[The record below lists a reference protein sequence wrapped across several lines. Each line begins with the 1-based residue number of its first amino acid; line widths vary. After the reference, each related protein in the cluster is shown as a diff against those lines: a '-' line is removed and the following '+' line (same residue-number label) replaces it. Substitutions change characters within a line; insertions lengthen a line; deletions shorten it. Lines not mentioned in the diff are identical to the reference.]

1 MRDAGFLFCISML
14 EKQKTMR
21 KNKFKAYLSCVFLFG
36 LFFAMSSSRA
46 QSIRPANP
54 ESNQEVKE
62 YPKNHPDVVD
72 KKMAGLLQ
80 LIRFAYVEEV
90 DMAPIVEKGMVA
102 MLEELDPHSAY
113 ISAKDLQKMNEP
125 LVGNFDGIGVSF
137 QPNNDSIVIIEVIAD
152 GPSSKVGLLAGDK
165 IVTIDTMDA
174 TGKNATRD
182 FVFKHL
188 RGKKGTKVDVGI
200 KRQGEPEILHFE
212 IIRDK
217 IPLNSVNTYFMVDK
231 ENGYIMLTRF
241 ARTSVEEVRAALKEL
256 KSQGMKNLILDLRG
270 NTGGYL
276 DVAVDLADE
285 FLPKDELVV
294 YMEGKAQPKEPF
306 YATKNGFFTKGRVV
320 VMVDEGSASASEILS
335 GALQDWD
342 RAIIVG
348 RRTFGKGLVQRPFG
362 LSDGSNVRLTIARY
376 YTPSGRCIQKPYED
390 GMEAYYKDIM
400 NRYRHGEML
409 NPDSINLPDSL
420 RYQTAG
426 GRIVYGGGGIMPDV
440 FVAVDTQRASDYYM
454 ALRAKNLMNRFVLDR
469 LDGQR
474 EQYLAEY
481 PDFEHFYENFRMDE
495 AFMQEFYDYAAG
507 HGVPYTNFKKAQ
519 AGKFLQELITAMQS
533 DSVLDKAVS
542 YEDYMSMVLWTQ
554 DSMQSY
560 LMEKAKAEDARQKA
574 YAAESD
580 KFLRAQLKAMF
591 ANNLYGSEY
600 YYQVTKD
607 VDDAFARALEVLKDK
622 KLFNEL
628 GIQ

>member
-1 MRDAGFLFCISML
+1 MFCISML

-46 QSIRPANP
+46 QSIRPAHP

-256 KSQGMKNLILDLRG
+256 KSQGMKNLILDLLSVSILWRWTWLM
-270 NTGGYL
+270 NFCPRTSWL
-276 DVAVDLADE
+276 SIWKARRSPRSRFMPPRTVS
-285 FLPKDELVV
+285 LPK
-294 YMEGKAQPKEPF
+294 
-306 YATKNGFFTKGRVV
+306 
-320 VMVDEGSASASEILS
+320 
-335 GALQDWD
+335 
-342 RAIIVG
+342 
-348 RRTFGKGLVQRPFG
+348 
-362 LSDGSNVRLTIARY
+362 
-376 YTPSGRCIQKPYED
+376 
-390 GMEAYYKDIM
+390 
-400 NRYRHGEML
+400 
-409 NPDSINLPDSL
+409 
-420 RYQTAG
+420 
-426 GRIVYGGGGIMPDV
+426 
-440 FVAVDTQRASDYYM
+440 AV
-454 ALRAKNLMNRFVLDR
+454 
-469 LDGQR
+469 
-474 EQYLAEY
+474 
-481 PDFEHFYENFRMDE
+481 
-495 AFMQEFYDYAAG
+495 
-507 HGVPYTNFKKAQ
+507 
-519 AGKFLQELITAMQS
+519 
-533 DSVLDKAVS
+533 
-542 YEDYMSMVLWTQ
+542 
-554 DSMQSY
+554 
-560 LMEKAKAEDARQKA
+560 
-574 YAAESD
+574 
-580 KFLRAQLKAMF
+580 
-591 ANNLYGSEY
+591 
-600 YYQVTKD
+600 
-607 VDDAFARALEVLKDK
+607 
-622 KLFNEL
+622 
-628 GIQ
+628 